1 MKEITVFWLSVLAV
15 IFILFMMTGCA
26 DKTIYVDRIVKVD
39 VPVHCLAPDINSSI
53 KGKNDAES
61 LLNIIKERDELRE
74 AIQVCK

>member
-1 MKEITVFWLSVLAV
+1 MKDVIVFWASALFIALIIILLA
-15 IFILFMMTGCA
+15 GCA

-39 VPVHCLAPDINSSI
+39 VPVHCLVPDVNSSI